1 MSKRKDHLDSSGA
14 GSQGQKSP
22 GKAQEEDLTSPEA
35 PSHLE
40 VQGLPVLVKSLW
52 RSTQKSCHP
61 KSRLANS
68 LRRSCL
74 EVLHPSSDFCCIFP
88 YSCKAPKHL
97 QEQAEGG
104 NSCSRSPFGSWMRRE
119 CHGQGGITKVQVV
132 FQGNTS
138 CVCHLYTRWLLPS
151 KDKHSEYVPK
161 ELGLAIWQHTFLR
174 KSCRMLLLL
183 LSSVP
188 KEGTIH
194 ALPAPLQP

>member
-1 MSKRKDHLDSSGA
+1 MNKRKDHPDSSGA

-151 KDKHSEYVPK
+151 KDKRSEYVPK

-194 ALPAPLQP
+194 ALPALLQP

>member
-1 MSKRKDHLDSSGA
+1 MNKRKDHPDSSGA

-138 CVCHLYTRWLLPS
+138 CVCHLYTRKQTPDEKMFQKVLC
-151 KDKHSEYVPK
+151 DQAETV
-161 ELGLAIWQHTFLR
+161 LGET
-174 KSCRMLLLL
+174 KN
-183 LSSVP
+183 
-188 KEGTIH
+188 
-194 ALPAPLQP
+194 